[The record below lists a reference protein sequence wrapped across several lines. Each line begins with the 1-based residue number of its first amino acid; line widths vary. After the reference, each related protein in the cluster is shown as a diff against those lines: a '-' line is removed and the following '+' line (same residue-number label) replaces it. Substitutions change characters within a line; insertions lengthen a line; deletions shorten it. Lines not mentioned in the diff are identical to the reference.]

1 MVTDQPTYQ
10 AFDPPVMSMYR
21 KQGTSERQT
30 VMTAQKPKFG
40 TFIRERRTAK
50 GYSLRRFAELVGI
63 SPTYLSHVEQ
73 DKVESPPTADRI
85 QSMAE
90 LLGESADELAGMAG
104 RIPDDLAEIIQSQS
118 VEMSALLRAAKG
130 LTARQL
136 RELREHALELQPQRA
151 RA

>member
-1 MVTDQPTYQ
+1 MTPKRI
-10 AFDPPVMSMYR
+10 DPPVMSMYS

-73 DKVESPPTADRI
+73 DKVDSPPTADRI
-85 QSMAE
+85 QKMAE
-90 LLGESADELAGMAG
+90 LLGESADELIAMAG
-104 RIPDDLAEIIQSQS
+104 RVPEDLPKIIQSQP
-118 VEMSALLRAAKG
+118 EAMPALLRAVKG
-130 LTARQL
+130 LTPEQL
-136 RELREHALELQPQRA
+136 KKLQDQAAKMRKEGDPS
-151 RA
+151 